1 MCTFFNINSP
11 FPLVYNFRHLLF
23 NRLSSQWC
31 EIYLLSSALRV
42 RVTLQAL
49 YLAQPTI
56 LQSLVHMVREFL
68 PGSYR
73 SNIHINGQNIIFTF
87 SFLWVVDTWSF
98 PSFGCVFVSLCQA
111 HFQFLR
117 QTMTET
123 VKKLCPIHTV
133 FAGSNGWGM
142 FQGR

>member
-31 EIYLLSSALRV
+31 EIYFLSSALRV

-49 YLAQPTI
+49 FLAQPTI
-56 LQSLVHMVREFL
+56 LQSLADMVREFL
-68 PGSYR
+68 PISYR
-73 SNIHINGQNIIFTF
+73 SNIHINGQNIIFPF
-87 SFLWVVDTWSF
+87 FFLWVGDTWSF
-98 PSFGCVFVSLCQA
+98 PSFGCVFVSLYQA

-123 VKKLCPIHTV
+123 VKTVCSAYTV
-133 FAGSNGWGM
+133 FAANGSM
-142 FQGR
+142 